1 MKGITRMSSTT
12 KPVKYV
18 GLFTMIAGLI
28 LLLTGGIVWGV
39 ITSELAAEKI
49 TVSADSAMLAGD
61 DVNGPFSAFAE
72 AEVIQKH
79 SLAGAENM
87 TYAELGAKITAAK
100 NAKNDADVKK
110 YTDMRA
116 TAQQGSFLRAL
127 LFTSVLSYG
136 VCAFAMG
143 MGLMLGL
150 VGWSLTKVAGALET
164 VPVNAKA

>member
-1 MKGITRMSSTT
+1 MTYTLVLLRHGESDWNAKN
-12 KPVKYV
+12 
-18 GLFTMIAGLI
+18 LFTGW
-28 LLLTGGIVWGV
+28 V
-39 ITSELAAEKI
+39 
-49 TVSADSAMLAGD
+49 
-61 DVNGPFSAFAE
+61 DVPLSDKGRAE

-116 TAQQGSFLRAL
+116 TAQQGSFLRAS